1 MSNIGLPE
9 IAIVLVIV
17 LVIFGP
23 KRLPQ
28 LGRSLGSGMREFKD
42 AVTGKHKDDDDDQDA
57 IEAPP
62 PIPAD
67 RVTNASATATAP
79 HGDETPASTPKAA
92 S

>member
-9 IAIVLVIV
+9 IAIVLLIV

-42 AVTGKHKDDDDDQDA
+42 AVTGKNKGADDAPELD
-57 IEAPP
+57 APP
-62 PIPAD
+62 PDPAE
-67 RVTNASATATAP
+67 RVTAATA
-79 HGDETPASTPKAA
+79 DETPSGNRPKAA
-92 S
+92 DAS

>member
-9 IAIVLVIV
+9 IAIVLLIV

-42 AVTGKHKDDDDDQDA
+42 AVTGKNKGDDDDIDA
-57 IEAPP
+57 IEAAPQP
-62 PIPAD
+62 TPAD
-67 RVTNASATATAP
+67 RVTTAAPDDSSATRA
-79 HGDETPASTPKAA
+79 KAA
-92 S
+92 DAS

>member
-28 LGRSLGSGMREFKD
+28 LGRSLGGGMREFKD
-42 AVTGKHKDDDDDQDA
+42 AVTGKSKDDDDDQQQL
-57 IEAPP
+57 EAPAP
-62 PIPAD
+62 DPAE
-67 RVTNASATATAP
+67 RVTTATA
-79 HGDETPASTPKAA
+79 DDSAASRAKAA
-92 S
+92 DAS

>member
-42 AVTGKHKDDDDDQDA
+42 AVTGKHKDDDDRDA

-67 RVTNASATATAP
+67 RVTTAQADESRPAADAS
-79 HGDETPASTPKAA
+79 
-92 S
+92 